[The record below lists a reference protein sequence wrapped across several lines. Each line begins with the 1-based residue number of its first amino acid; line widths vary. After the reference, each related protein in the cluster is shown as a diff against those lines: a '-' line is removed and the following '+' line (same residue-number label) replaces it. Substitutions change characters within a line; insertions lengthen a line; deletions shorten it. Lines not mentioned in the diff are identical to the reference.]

1 MSTISKFKITTPI
14 RSILLENPDIM
25 DLVDPN
31 DPNDPDDKGVYPV
44 IAPKDTKGD
53 FIIYQRE
60 KYGRLHNKMGIY
72 GENCHVYI
80 NAISEDYDRSKELAF
95 QIDKSLAGFHSDP
108 KMEIKLI
115 DSTEDYE
122 DGKYIQVL
130 LFEVE

>member
-1 MSTISKFKITTPI
+1 MTISKFKITTSI
-14 RSILLENPDIM
+14 RLMLLENKDIM
-25 DLVDPN
+25 ALVNPN
-31 DPNDPDDKGVYPV
+31 DPNDPDDKGIYPV

-72 GENCHVYI
+72 GENCQVYI

-95 QIDKSLAGFHSDP
+95 QIDKSLSGFHSDP
-108 KMEIKLI
+108 KIEIKLV